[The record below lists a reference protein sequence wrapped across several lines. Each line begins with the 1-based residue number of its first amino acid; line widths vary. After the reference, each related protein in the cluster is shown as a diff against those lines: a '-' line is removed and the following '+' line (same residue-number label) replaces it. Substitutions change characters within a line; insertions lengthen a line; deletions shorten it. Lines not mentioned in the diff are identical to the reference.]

1 MDTIHLL
8 TEDLEKG
15 LQLLKKLIRSSSIG
29 FTNFKEVTNTLIIID
44 KLLYRI
50 SDITDDDQEDY
61 SLSIT
66 LDDSDPYS

>member
-1 MDTIHLL
+1 MDTITLL

-15 LQLLKKLIRSSSIG
+15 LVLLKKLIRSSSIG
-29 FTNFKEVTNTLIIID
+29 FTNFKEVTSTLQIID

-50 SDITDDDQEDY
+50 SDITDNDEEDY

-66 LDDSDPYS
+66 LDDSEPYL